1 MNKNQEDDKIN
12 RKVEVVV
19 ERKETILIG
28 KILLPHDGTEI
39 SDKALDKSIEF
50 AKAFNDELFILHVI
64 EHIPIPASLLL
75 GNDRQWI
82 AESRRNIAKKL
93 KEGWIKMAKEKINPL
108 LEKENI
114 KFNTTVLTDEQP
126 VSEQILKFASDNKID
141 LIIVGSQRLHKIS
154 KIKALGSVSR
164 KISEN
169 ADCPV
174 MIIH

>member
-1 MNKNQEDDKIN
+1 M
-12 RKVEVVV
+12 
-19 ERKETILIG
+19 TS

-39 SDKALDKSIEF
+39 SDRALDKAKEF
-50 AKAFNDELFILHVI
+50 AKAFNAELYILHVI
-64 EHIPIPASLLL
+64 EHIPIPPSLIL
-75 GNDRQWI
+75 GNDRRWI
-82 AESRRNIAKKL
+82 AESRRSIAKKL
-93 KEGWIKMAKEKINPL
+93 KEGWLKMAKEKINPF

-114 KFNTTVLTDEQP
+114 KFNTTVLTDEQS
-126 VSEQILKFASDNKID
+126 VSEQILKFATDKKVN
-141 LIIVGSQRLHKIS
+141 LIIVGNQRLNKIS

>member
-1 MNKNQEDDKIN
+1 MIS
-12 RKVEVVV
+12 
-19 ERKETILIG
+19 
-28 KILLPHDGTEI
+28 KILLPHDGTDI
-39 SDKALDKSIEF
+39 SDKALEKSKEF
-50 AKAFNDELFILHVI
+50 AKAFNAELYMVHVI
-64 EHIPIPASLLL
+64 EHIPIPPSLIL

-82 AESRRNIAKKL
+82 AESRRSIAKKL

-114 KFNTTVLTDEQP
+114 KFNTTALTDEQP
-126 VSEQILKFASDNKID
+126 VSEQILKFASENKVD
-141 LIIVGSQRLHKIS
+141 LIIVGSQRLNKIS

-169 ADCPV
+169 ADCLV

>member
-1 MNKNQEDDKIN
+1 M
-12 RKVEVVV
+12 
-19 ERKETILIG
+19 TG

-39 SDKALDKSIEF
+39 SDKALEKSKEF
-50 AKAFNDELFILHVI
+50 AKAFNAELYILHVI
-64 EHIPIPASLLL
+64 EHIPIPPSLIL
-75 GNDRQWI
+75 GNERQWI
-82 AESRRNIAKKL
+82 AESRRSIAKKV
-93 KEGWIKMAKEKINPL
+93 KEGWLKMAKEKINPV

-114 KFNTTVLTDEQP
+114 KFNTSVLTDQQP
-126 VSEQILKFASDNKID
+126 LSEQILKFASDNKVN
-141 LIIVGSQRLHKIS
+141 LIIVGSKRLNKIS

>member
-1 MNKNQEDDKIN
+1 M
-12 RKVEVVV
+12 
-19 ERKETILIG
+19 TS

-39 SDKALDKSIEF
+39 SDKALDKAKEF
-50 AKAFNDELFILHVI
+50 AKAFNAELYILHVI
-64 EHIPIPASLLL
+64 EHIPIPPSLIL

-82 AESRRNIAKKL
+82 AESRRSIAKKL
-93 KEGWIKMAKEKINPL
+93 KEGWLKMAKEKINPF

-114 KFNTTVLTDEQP
+114 KFNTTVLTAEKP
-126 VSEQILKFASDNKID
+126 VSEQILKFATDKNVN
-141 LIIVGSQRLHKIS
+141 LIIVGNQRLNKIS

>member
-1 MNKNQEDDKIN
+1 M
-12 RKVEVVV
+12 
-19 ERKETILIG
+19 TS

-39 SDKALDKSIEF
+39 SDKALDKAKEF
-50 AKAFNDELFILHVI
+50 AKAFNAELYILHVI
-64 EHIPIPASLLL
+64 EHIPIPPSLIL

-82 AESRRNIAKKL
+82 AESRRSIAKKL
-93 KEGWIKMAKEKINPL
+93 EEGWLKMAKEKINPF

-114 KFNTTVLTDEQP
+114 KFNTTVLTAEKP
-126 VSEQILKFASDNKID
+126 VSEQILKFATDKKVN
-141 LIIVGSQRLHKIS
+141 LIIVGNQRLNKIS

>member
-1 MNKNQEDDKIN
+1 M
-12 RKVEVVV
+12 
-19 ERKETILIG
+19 TS

-39 SDKALDKSIEF
+39 SDRALDKAKEF
-50 AKAFNDELFILHVI
+50 AKAFNAELYIVHVI
-64 EHIPIPASLLL
+64 EHIPIPQSLILA
-75 GNDRQWI
+75 NDRQWI
-82 AESRRNIAKKL
+82 AEARRNIAKKL
-93 KEGWIKMAKEKINPL
+93 KEGWIKMAKEKINPV

-114 KFNTTVLTDEQP
+114 KFNITVSTDVQP
-126 VSEQILKFASDNKID
+126 ISEQIVQFASENKID
-141 LIIVGSQRLHKIS
+141 LIIIGSQRLSEIS

>member
-1 MNKNQEDDKIN
+1 M
-12 RKVEVVV
+12 
-19 ERKETILIG
+19 TS

-39 SDKALDKSIEF
+39 SDKVLDKAKEF
-50 AKAFNDELFILHVI
+50 AKAFNAELYILHVI
-64 EHIPIPASLLL
+64 EHIPIPPSLIL

-82 AESRRNIAKKL
+82 AESRRSIAKKL
-93 KEGWIKMAKEKINPL
+93 KEGWLKMAKEKINPF

-126 VSEQILKFASDNKID
+126 VSEQILKFATDKKVN
-141 LIIVGSQRLHKIS
+141 LIIVGNQRLNKIS